1 MQNCVNRIAFP
12 VIFLAAMTCASA
24 SAQNRGYG
32 GSSRY
37 PVSHYPG
44 AHTGQSGMG
53 YHSGATRGSA
63 SQHMNGAY
71 SARSY
76 SAGNSHPSGAGA
88 GRSYGNYSAH
98 NSYSVSRHHYGG
110 LGGSPD
116 RSASDGHYV
125 ARGSWSHMTMR
136 PETQPHIG
144 HETSRIGGFSSANSV
159 HGTQAQHSTH
169 IRQSRDTEER
179 KPSVRVGGVRTAPSA
194 STAKTYNKPI
204 NLASRNVMHMPG
216 AGSHPNQNP

>member
-1 MQNCVNRIAFP
+1 MQNCLIRIAFA

-37 PVSHYPG
+37 SGSHYQG
-44 AHTGQSGMG
+44 AHSGQSGMG
-53 YHSGATRGSA
+53 YHSGARSGSA
-63 SQHMNGAY
+63 SQRMNGAY

-76 SAGNSHPSGAGA
+76 TGGNSHPSGAGA
-88 GRSYGNYSAH
+88 GRNYGNYSAH
-98 NSYSVSRHHYGG
+98 SSYSASRHHYSG
-110 LGGSPD
+110 LSGSPD

-144 HETSRIGGFSSANSV
+144 HEATRIGGFSSANSV
-159 HGTQAQHSTH
+159 RGTQVQHPTR
-169 IRQSRDTEER
+169 IRQSRDTEAR
-179 KPSVRVGGVRTAPSA
+179 KTTTRVGGVHTAPSA
-194 STAKTYNKPI
+194 STTKTYDKPI
-204 NLASRNVMHMPG
+204 NLASRNVSHMPG